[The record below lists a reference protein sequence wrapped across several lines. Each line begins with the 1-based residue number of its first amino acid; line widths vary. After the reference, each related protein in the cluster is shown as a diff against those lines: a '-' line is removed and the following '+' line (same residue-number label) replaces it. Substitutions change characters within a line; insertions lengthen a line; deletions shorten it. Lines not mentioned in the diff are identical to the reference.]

1 MNKII
6 YCLKDQWLAVIITII
21 WIFFTLSNYQKNN
34 ILIEQ
39 TKKLENK
46 ILILQEK
53 DIKSSKI
60 IDSLSRV
67 DTIIVTRIK
76 TIKQKEYVQI
86 KIIDSLPVS
95 GLQQYFSD
103 KYPKR

>member
-1 MNKII
+1 MYN
-6 YCLKDQWLAVIITII
+6 YLKNQWLAAIIIVVWIYFTIY
-21 WIFFTLSNYQKNN
+21 NQQKNT

-39 TKKLENK
+39 TKKLQDK
-46 ILILQEK
+46 ILVLQKK
-53 DIKSSKI
+53 DVESNRI
-60 IDSLSRV
+60 IDSLSRI
-67 DTIIVTRIK
+67 DTGIVTKIK

-86 KIIDSLPVS
+86 KVIDSLPVS